1 MIRSLLIANRGEIA
15 VRIIRACKELGIRT
29 IAVYS
34 EADRNALHVKMAD
47 QAICIGPPPSKDSY
61 LNISNIISAALNSR
75 ADAIHPG
82 VGFLSEKAEF
92 ARKVQEA
99 GLIWVGPDPDV
110 IDAVGDKIRSKENA
124 TKYGVPCTPGIEGAV
139 VNVDETVEKV
149 KKMGLPVIIKA
160 SAGGGGKGI
169 RIIRKI
175 EELADNLKMAAHE
188 AEKAFGDGTVFIE
201 KYLENAAHVEL
212 QMMGD
217 KHGNVVSL
225 GERDCSVQ
233 KNHQKLVEEA
243 PSPLVTPEIRKK
255 MGEDAVRLFKGIGY
269 SGAGTIEFLFK
280 DGQYYFMEVNSR
292 IQVEHPVTEMITG
305 VDLIKEMIRVANGE
319 PLSVKQED
327 IRIDGY
333 AMEIRVNASAPGTVK
348 DYLPP
353 SGFKVRVDSFLYNG
367 YTVPPTYDSM
377 VAKIIIGAPTRAE
390 GINKMLAVLDEFH
403 LDGVPVN
410 LELQKKII
418 NTQIFRKGG
427 FGTQVLDAIMKEIG

>member
-1 MIRSLLIANRGEIA
+1 MIKSLLVANRGEIA

-34 EADRNALHVKMAD
+34 EADRKALHVKMAD

-61 LNISNIISAALNSR
+61 LNISNIISAALASR

-92 ARKVQEA
+92 AREVQKA
-99 GLIWVGPDPDV
+99 GLIWIGPDPEA
-110 IDAVGDKIRSKENA
+110 IDMLGDKIRSKENA
-124 TKYGVPCTPGIEGAV
+124 TKYGVPCTPGIEGAIT
-139 VNVDETVEKV
+139 NVAETVEKV

-160 SAGGGGKGI
+160 SAGGGGKGM
-169 RIIRKI
+169 RIVRNL
-175 EELADNLKMAAHE
+175 EELADNIKIASNE
-188 AEKAFGDGTVFIE
+188 AEKSFNDGTVFIE
-201 KYLENAAHVEL
+201 KYLENASHVEL

-217 KHGNVVSL
+217 KHGNVVYL

-233 KNHQKLVEEA
+233 EKHQKLVEEA
-243 PSPLVTPEIRKK
+243 PSPLVTPAIRKK

-292 IQVEHPVTEMITG
+292 IQVEHPVTEMLTG
-305 VDLIKEMIRVANGE
+305 IDLIKEMIRVSDGE

-327 IRIDGY
+327 IRMDGY
-333 AMEIRVNASAPGTVK
+333 AMEIRINATAPGTVK
-348 DYLPP
+348 EYLAP
-353 SGFKVRVDSFLYNG
+353 SGFKVRVDSFLYTG

-377 VAKIIIGAPTRAE
+377 VAKVIIGAPTRAE
-390 GINKMLAVLDEFH
+390 GINKMLAVLSEFQ
-403 LDGVPVN
+403 LEGVPIN
-410 LELQKKII
+410 IERQKKII

-427 FGTQVLDAIMKEIG
+427 FGTQVLDSILKEIG

>member
-34 EADRNALHVKMAD
+34 EADRSALHVKMAD

-92 ARKVQEA
+92 ARAVQSA
-99 GLIWVGPDPDV
+99 GLVWVGPDPEC

-139 VNVDETVEKV
+139 VNVEETVEKV

-169 RIIRKI
+169 RIIRKL
-175 EELADNLKMAAHE
+175 EDLADNLRMAAHE

-217 KHGNVVSL
+217 KHGNVIYL

-243 PSPLVTPEIRKK
+243 PSPLVTPEIRKR

-305 VDLIKEMIRVANGE
+305 VDLIKEMIRVANGD

-377 VAKIIIGAPTRAE
+377 IAKVIVGAPTRAE
-390 GINKMLAVLDEFH
+390 GINKMLAVLDEFK
-403 LDGVPVN
+403 LEGVPVN
-410 LELQKKII
+410 LDLQKKII
-418 NTQIFRKGG
+418 NSQIFRKGG
-427 FGTQVLDAIMKEIG
+427 FGTQVLDSIMKEIG

>member
-1 MIRSLLIANRGEIA
+1 
-15 VRIIRACKELGIRT
+15 
-29 IAVYS
+29 
-34 EADRNALHVKMAD
+34 
-47 QAICIGPPPSKDSY
+47 
-61 LNISNIISAALNSR
+61 
-75 ADAIHPG
+75 
-82 VGFLSEKAEF
+82 
-92 ARKVQEA
+92 
-99 GLIWVGPDPDV
+99 
-110 IDAVGDKIRSKENA
+110 
-124 TKYGVPCTPGIEGAV
+124 
-139 VNVDETVEKV
+139 
-149 KKMGLPVIIKA
+149 
-160 SAGGGGKGI
+160 
-169 RIIRKI
+169 
-175 EELADNLKMAAHE
+175 
-188 AEKAFGDGTVFIE
+188 VFIE

-217 KHGNVVSL
+217 KHGNVIYL

-305 VDLIKEMIRVANGE
+305 VDLIKEMIKVANGDV
-319 PLSVKQED
+319 LSVKQED
-327 IRIDGY
+327 IRIDSY
-333 AMEIRVNASAPGTVK
+333 AMEIRINATAPGTVK
-348 DYLPP
+348 EYLPP

-377 VAKIIIGAPTRAE
+377 VAKVIIGAPTRAE

-403 LDGVPVN
+403 LEGVPIN

-427 FGTQVLDAIMKEIG
+427 FGTQVLDSIMKEIG

>member
-34 EADRNALHVKMAD
+34 EADRKALHVKMAD

-61 LNISNIISAALNSR
+61 LNISNIVSAALNAR
-75 ADAIHPG
+75 ADAVHPG

-92 ARKVQEA
+92 ARAVQSA
-99 GLIWVGPDPDV
+99 GLIWIGPDPEA
-110 IDAVGDKIRSKENA
+110 IDMLGDKIRSKENA
-124 TKYGVPCTPGIEGAV
+124 TKFGVPCTPGIEGAV
-139 VNVDETVEKV
+139 TNIDQTVEKV
-149 KKMGLPVIIKA
+149 KAMGLPVIIKA
-160 SAGGGGKGI
+160 SAGGGGKGM
-169 RIIRKI
+169 RIVRKI
-175 EELADNLKMAAHE
+175 EDLAENITIAANE
-188 AEKAFGDGTVFIE
+188 AEKSFGDGTVFIE
-201 KYLENAAHVEL
+201 KYLENASHVEL

-217 KHGNVVSL
+217 KHGNVVYL

-333 AMEIRVNASAPGTVK
+333 AMEIRINAAAPGTVT

-367 YTVPPTYDSM
+367 YTVPPTYDAM
-377 VAKIIIGAPTRAE
+377 IAKVIIGAPTRAE
-390 GINKMLAVLDEFH
+390 GINKMLAVLDEFK
-403 LDGVPVN
+403 LEGVPIN

>member
-1 MIRSLLIANRGEIA
+1 
-15 VRIIRACKELGIRT
+15 
-29 IAVYS
+29 
-34 EADRNALHVKMAD
+34 
-47 QAICIGPPPSKDSY
+47 
-61 LNISNIISAALNSR
+61 
-75 ADAIHPG
+75 
-82 VGFLSEKAEF
+82 
-92 ARKVQEA
+92 
-99 GLIWVGPDPDV
+99 
-110 IDAVGDKIRSKENA
+110 
-124 TKYGVPCTPGIEGAV
+124 
-139 VNVDETVEKV
+139 
-149 KKMGLPVIIKA
+149 
-160 SAGGGGKGI
+160 
-169 RIIRKI
+169 
-175 EELADNLKMAAHE
+175 MAAHE

-217 KHGNVVSL
+217 KHGNVIYL

-243 PSPLVTPEIRKK
+243 PSPLVTPEIRKR

-305 VDLIKEMIRVANGE
+305 VDLIKEMIRVANGD

-377 VAKIIIGAPTRAE
+377 IAKVIVGAPTRAE
-390 GINKMLAVLDEFH
+390 GINKMLAVLDEFK
-403 LDGVPVN
+403 LEGVPVN
-410 LELQKKII
+410 LDLQKKII
-418 NTQIFRKGG
+418 NSQIFRKGG
-427 FGTQVLDAIMKEIG
+427 FGTQVLDSIMKEIG